1 MRKIV
6 FCAVFIC
13 LLGHALIMWFSAIGA
28 VCVWGELGGGG
39 GGDYFCVVVWWFWR
53 VSCSLFC
60 SLMQDVMVLFLNLLL
75 LLFIPIYTIVRY
87 SFCV

>member
-1 MRKIV
+1 MRKLV

-13 LLGHALIMWFSAIGA
+13 LLGHASIMWFSTIGA
-28 VCVWGELGGGG
+28 VCVWGGVGWGG
-39 GGDYFCVVVWWFWR
+39 GGDYFCVVVWRFWR

-60 SLMQDVMVLFLNLLL
+60 SLMQDVMLLFLNLLL